1 MGFVTRPRRDRVPC
15 YGIAVTRARRPG
27 AAPTVGEAKTWTFF
41 TNHAHVL
48 FCIAIEPGLRI
59 REMAE
64 RVGITERAAQRIVA
78 ELEEAGYV
86 RAKREGRRKSYRVNR
101 RAHLRHAIEGHRT
114 IGELLDVVARTPE

>member
-1 MGFVTRPRRDRVPC
+1 MGLATSGAGRRAHD
-15 YGIAVTRARRPG
+15 
-27 AAPTVGEAKTWTFF
+27 AKTWTFF

-48 FCIAIEPGLRI
+48 FCIAAEPGLRI

-101 RAHLRHAIEGHRT
+101 RAHLRHAIEGHCRV
-114 IGELLDVVARTPE
+114 GDLLDVVARAPER